1 MVREWRSRN
10 LVHES
15 TSHLN
20 GERDLLLRNKD
31 DEGRSETND
40 GEARALVFWE
50 RSRAS
55 LEMGYHPFSVLF
67 WFVTSGHSHL

>member
-1 MVREWRSRN
+1 MVREWRSIN
-10 LVHES
+10 LVQKS

-31 DEGRSETND
+31 DGGRSETND

-55 LEMGYHPFSVLF
+55 LEMGYHPFLSF
-67 WFVTSGHSHL
+67 FGW